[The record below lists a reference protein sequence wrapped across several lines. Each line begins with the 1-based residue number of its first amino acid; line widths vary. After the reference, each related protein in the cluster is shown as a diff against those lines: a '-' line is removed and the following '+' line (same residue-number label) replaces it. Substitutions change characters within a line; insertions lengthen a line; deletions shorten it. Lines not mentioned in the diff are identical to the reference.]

1 MHFPNPNYQP
11 PYKKREYYFTLIY
24 LHYFRHVFIIDMRM
38 PTFWH
43 IKVDV
48 KKETFWHIKV
58 DVKKETWNNRCK
70 RIKTKREDITI
81 KYLNRMLLC
90 LHPSREAT
98 YISCPLTIFQLPQK
112 KKKNPNK
119 HIVYSLIGCRTMPG
133 FLLLFIKKEELFLR
147 IGPLSLDTLIYAHIP
162 TIWHPKKK
170 KKPFLVLQRK
180 I

>member
-24 LHYFRHVFIIDMRM
+24 LHYFRHVFIIDTRM

-43 IKVDV
+43 IN
-48 KKETFWHIKV
+48 V
-58 DVKKETWNNRCK
+58 DVKKETWNDGCK

-98 YISCPLTIFQLPQK
+98 YISCPLTIFQLPK

-162 TIWHPKKK
+162 TIWHQKKK
-170 KKPFLVLQRK
+170 KKPFLVL
-180 I
+180 